1 MFKQNFEKCCAQIY
15 DDANH
20 RNAEKMDEIIN
31 DFISNNS
38 FTDIE
43 N

>member
-31 DFISNNS
+31 DSYQTIVLQ
-38 FTDIE
+38 T
-43 N
+43 

>member
-15 DDANH
+15 GDAINK
-20 RNAEKMDEIIN
+20 NDGGTDEIIN
-31 DFISNNS
+31 DLISNNS